1 MSKTKN
7 NKAYV
12 TKRILVRN
20 STRAI
25 KNASEKAMDI
35 AGSTVIVRD
44 GWIVRKFESGRI
56 EKIEKLESKVNHKE
70 LSLD

>member
-1 MSKTKN
+1 MSKTKK

-12 TKRILVRN
+12 TKRIVVRN

-25 KNASEKAMDI
+25 RIASEKAMDI
-35 AGSTVIVRD
+35 AGSTVIVLD
-44 GWIVRKFESGRI
+44 GWVVRKYEDGRI
-56 EKIEKLESKVNHKE
+56 KKIEKLDSTINHEE